1 MKKPI
6 LSILRFHEE
15 YPDNDTCLERLFRD
29 RFPKPVCPVC
39 KRVNQYHR
47 IASRARF
54 SCSCGKHHIFPK
66 EGTIFEHSS
75 TDLVKWF
82 FAIYLF
88 SQSRNGVAAKE
99 LQRELQVTYKTAWR
113 MAQEIRK
120 LMNDEPVL
128 QTGEVEADETWIGG
142 KAKGW
147 KNRNTNKTIVFGSVQ
162 RKGKVNASIVKDC
175 TEQSL
180 LVHIRSNVAKGAKLL
195 TDDWRAYKNI
205 AHIEGYAHSS
215 VNHSAR
221 QYVDGT
227 THTNTIEGFWSQLKR
242 SIDGTYHVVSPKYL
256 SSYLGEF
263 VFRYNNGRRTDSHLF
278 DILIGRVALPHVAAA
293 SRIGAYQCLL

>member
-1 MKKPI
+1 MSKPF
-6 LSILRFHEE
+6 LSILQFHKE
-15 YPDNDTCLERLFRD
+15 YPDNDTCLVKLFRD
-29 RFPKPVCPVC
+29 RFPKPICPIC

-54 SCSCGKHHIFPK
+54 SCVCGKHHIFPK

-113 MAQEIRK
+113 MAKEIRK
-120 LMNDEPVL
+120 LMSDEPVL

-142 KAKGW
+142 RRKMKE
-147 KNRNTNKTIVFGSVQ
+147 KNNKSIVFGTVQ
-162 RKGKVNASIVKDC
+162 RKGKVNATIVKDC

-180 LVHIRSNVAKGAKLL
+180 LTHIRSNVAKGAKLL
-195 TDDWRAYKNI
+195 TDDWRAYKSI
-205 AHIEGYAHSS
+205 AFVEGYDHSS

-221 QYVDGT
+221 QYVDGA

-242 SIDGTYHVVSPKYL
+242 SIDGTYHVISPKYL

-263 VFRYNNGRRTDSHLF
+263 VFRYNHGRREDCHLF
-278 DILIGRVALPHVAAA
+278 DLLLARVSLPHVAAVA
-293 SRIGAYQCLL
+293 RIGIA

>member
-1 MKKPI
+1 MKKPV

-15 YPDNDTCLERLFRD
+15 YPDNDTCLERLFND
-29 RFPKPVCPVC
+29 RFPKPTCPVC

-113 MAQEIRK
+113 MAKEIRK

-128 QTGEVEADETWIGG
+128 QSGEVEADETWIGG
-142 KAKGW
+142 KRRRGEPE
-147 KNRNTNKTIVFGSVQ
+147 NKTIVFGTVE
-162 RKGKVNASIVKDC
+162 RKGNVNASIVKDC
-175 TEQSL
+175 TEESL
-180 LVHIRSNVAKGAKLL
+180 LHPIRDCVAKGSKLL
-195 TDDWRAYKNI
+195 TDDWRAYKSI
-205 AHIEGYAHSS
+205 ANIEGYDHSS

-221 QYVDGT
+221 QYADGT

-263 VFRYNNGRRTDSHLF
+263 VFRYNNGRRDDCHLF
-278 DILIGRVALPHVAAA
+278 DLLLGRVTLPHVAAVA
-293 SRIGAYQCLL
+293 RIAFARQQG